1 MQSAGNKHLIFFF
14 STQVQRQFLSLIF
27 YICYSLL
34 KANYFIQ
41 ILIYILGSWPVLHL
55 LRLVFS
61 LIAILSNFFHVF
73 FLDYSPQTFGIPLFQ
88 VIANDR
94 AYKQLQETV
103 KSSRRQCL
111 EVEATVTNF
120 RAQMQK
126 RSQLGRSCWLVPYE
140 IFPEEPL
147 SPAFPDHSSSW
158 SQRRVRLQ
166 KWTKFSGRHV
176 MIVL

>member
-1 MQSAGNKHLIFFF
+1 MQSAGNEHLTLCIFF
-14 STQVQRQFLSLIF
+14 SHKYKVYSRQFLSSSLIF

-34 KANYFIQ
+34 PANDFIQ
-41 ILIYILGSWPVLHL
+41 IFICILGSWPMLHL
-55 LRLVFS
+55 LPLVFS
-61 LIAILSNFFHVF
+61 LVATLFNFFHVL

-103 KSSRRQCL
+103 KSSRRLCL

-126 RSQLGRSCWLVPYE
+126 RSQMGRSCWLVPCE
-140 IFPEEPL
+140 MFPEEPL
-147 SPAFPDHSSSW
+147 SPAFLDHSSSW
-158 SQRRVRLQ
+158 SQRRV
-166 KWTKFSGRHV
+166 
-176 MIVL
+176 